1 MTKTRLNSS
10 QVRRGAWL
18 RGSAVPVVGVT
29 LLGLSIGCGSDRSG
43 QPAASPVVDPEAAAI
58 LAQPADASDKTLGQ
72 LGFDSAAVGSFGT
85 PMYLSGHVP
94 LNIRSADEAAQVL
107 LTTLRS
113 ALRLSAQDSLTVRQ
127 SSRDAQGRLYV
138 RVQQRH
144 RGMLVL
150 HKEAAVQ
157 IDADGALN
165 TVLGEL
171 VPDLRLVETAPALTA
186 DAALSRA
193 LSTLIADG
201 QQASLKIHEA
211 PTAVV
216 FVEGPGRDPVL
227 AYRALVEFEAKDG
240 FALEELVVQASDARV
255 LGRFTQRHEAINRQM
270 FDFGKKCLSNPA
282 ALPGTASRKE
292 GEMPVADVTINK
304 IYDGVGNTYYFY
316 KFQNERDSYDDKGA
330 MLKSSAHVTFNA
342 GISCTPNNAAW
353 LGTPYFQMVYGDGDG
368 SLFVNLAHAFDVSA
382 HELTHAVTSASSA
395 LIYQNESGAL
405 NEGMSD
411 IEAAAAEAWVES
423 GGGAMGNPASIT
435 PSMATWLIG
444 EAAAGPMLPGGAL
457 RFMSDPTKDMSSKDN
472 YAERIMPGG
481 PDRGGVHY
489 NSGIPNLAFYLLS
502 EGGVHPRNKTKTT
515 VSGVGIA
522 KAQRIFFL
530 ANTKLFTA
538 GTTFQQARMATAK
551 AAENLYGRC
560 SPEWAATHMAW
571 DAVGVP
577 GTWSLCVTP
586 PGGF

>member
-1 MTKTRLNSS
+1 MTKNRLHTST
-10 QVRRGAWL
+10 VRHGAWL
-18 RGSAVPVVGVT
+18 RGSAVPFIGVT
-29 LLGLSIGCGSDRSG
+29 LLGLSVGCGSERSG

-72 LGFDSAAVGSFGT
+72 LGFDSAALGSYGT

-94 LNIRSADEAAQVL
+94 LGIRSADEAAHVL

-113 ALRLSAQDSLTVRQ
+113 TLRLSPKDSLSVRQ
-127 SSRDAQGRLYV
+127 ASRDAQGRLFV

-144 RGMLVL
+144 QGLLVL

-171 VPDLRLVETAPALTA
+171 VPELRLAETAATLPA
-186 DAALSRA
+186 DVALSRA
-193 LSTLIADG
+193 LSGLFAAG
-201 QQASLKIHEA
+201 QEASLQVHEA
-211 PTAVV
+211 PTQVV
-216 FVEGPGRDPVL
+216 FVAGPGREPVL
-227 AYRALVEFEAKDG
+227 AYRALVEFEANDG
-240 FALEELVVQASDARV
+240 HALEELVVQASDARV

-270 FDFGKKCLSNPA
+270 FDYGKKCLNPA
-282 ALPGTASRKE
+282 TLPGTASRKE
-292 GEMPVADVTINK
+292 GDMPVADVTVNK
-304 IYDGVGNTYYFY
+304 VYEGVGNTYYFY
-316 KFQNERDSYDDKGA
+316 KFQNERDSFDDKGA
-330 MLKSSAHVTFNA
+330 VLKSSVHVTF
-342 GISCTPNNAAW
+342 GGGVSCSPNNAAW
-353 LGTPYFQMVYGDGDG
+353 LGSPYFQMVYGDGDG
-368 SLFVNLAHAFDVSA
+368 TLFVNLAHAFDVSA
-382 HELTHAVTSASSA
+382 HELTHAVTSSTSA
-395 LIYQNESGAL
+395 LVYQNESGAM

-423 GGGAMGNPASIT
+423 GGGSMGNPASIT
-435 PSMATWLIG
+435 PSMKTWLIG

-502 EGGVHPRNKTKTT
+502 EGGVHPRMKTKTT
-515 VSGVGIA
+515 VSGIGIA
-522 KAQRIFFL
+522 KAQRIFYV

-538 GTTFQQARMATAK
+538 GTNFQQARLATAK

-571 DAVGVP
+571 DSVGVP
-577 GTWSLCVTP
+577 GTWALCVTP